1 MKRPIVLLS
10 LLSLM
15 MMFTAQLS
23 VMGMEG
29 SDKKAADT
37 SITFKQGNE
46 LEDLLKWM
54 DSYLLKVKKNLLQ
67 KISIIFSIII
77 NTIQINQF

>member
-67 KISIIFSIII
+67 KISKIFSIII
-77 NTIQINQF
+77 NTIQIKQL